1 MKSMKLLCW
10 ITLAS
15 VSVLGACGGVSSI
28 GSGDDP
34 SKGGTS
40 STAGSGKGAENTGA
54 TSMGAQS
61 TGATGMGATGNIAG
75 KDPGTGATGM
85 GGTGMGGTEC
95 TSDMDCTDP
104 VAPCEPCPDGTYAC
118 TRNTCVAGKCAH
130 AQSVCSN
137 NCMTDKDCP
146 VPLVACT
153 MCADGSSSCPT
164 SQCIKGSCQT
174 SIPGC
179 GGYDPCKGL
188 GCGAECKPCLDGMC
202 DVANQLNYCN
212 ADGKCQPGVPQC
224 ADPTECKTVMDC
236 GAPPPKCI
244 PCGNDTCATF
254 DCIKGSCVFACPP
267 NPNPQCKTSEECPV
281 IGDQC
286 KMCQS
291 GKCAVNACLQG
302 SCELVCPL

>member
-1 MKSMKLLCW
+1 MKSMNVLRW
-10 ITLAS
+10 VTLVS

-34 SKGGTS
+34 GKGGS
-40 STAGSGKGAENTGA
+40 SSMAGTGKGAESTGA

-61 TGATGMGATGNIAG
+61 TGATSSMGASPNVAG
-75 KDPGTGATGM
+75 KDPGV
-85 GGTGMGGTEC
+85 GGTGMGGGEC
-95 TSDMDCTDP
+95 TSDMDCIDP
-104 VAPCEPCPDGTYAC
+104 VAPCEPCADGSYAC
-118 TRNTCVAGKCAH
+118 TKNYCDAGKCVVSQGAC
-130 AQSVCSN
+130 ATK
-137 NCMTDKDCP
+137 CMTDMDCP
-146 VPLVACT
+146 VPKVACT
-153 MCADGSSSCPT
+153 TCADGSTSCPT
-164 SQCIKGSCQT
+164 SQCLKGVCQT
-174 SIPGC
+174 SLPGC

-188 GCGAECKPCLDGMC
+188 ACGTECKPCLDATC
-202 DVANQLNYCN
+202 DPTNQLSYCS
-212 ADGKCQPGVPQC
+212 AEGKCQPGIPQC
-224 ADPTECKTVMDC
+224 GNPGMCKTVMDC
-236 GAPPPKCI
+236 GAPPPKCV